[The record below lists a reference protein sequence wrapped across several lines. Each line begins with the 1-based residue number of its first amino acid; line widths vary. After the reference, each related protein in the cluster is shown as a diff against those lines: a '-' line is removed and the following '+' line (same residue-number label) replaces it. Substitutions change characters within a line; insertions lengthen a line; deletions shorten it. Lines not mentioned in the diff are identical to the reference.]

1 MTAPRSAP
9 SPSLAQ
15 SLHFWARNASNESA
29 LLRTSLAVGL
39 FDALPVEGEGAPVT
53 AEQLAAKVGASVRG
67 VRSLVELL
75 VCLGLVRMDD
85 ARGLVLARPVAAF
98 LRDAAFRERLQEAA
112 GWWGAIG
119 RLEEAVKTG
128 ERLGQD
134 GCRDVL
140 GYYERLFLG
149 PVPAP
154 SPEAEDFFDRFA
166 RGAART
172 WLLVTVGRLGLLEQL
187 ATGPQDE
194 AALRAATGASE
205 RGLRTVLEVLAHLGL
220 TRTEGTTSSFTD
232 EARQVLDG
240 KALPYLLRS
249 FSVSAQYWEALE
261 RLEETVRHERF
272 ILDLK
277 DPEVSRRFYADNSN
291 QITAV
296 FASHF
301 QLSRRAAATLAQ
313 VRPLAGAKVLDIGT
327 GSGVWGV
334 AFARTEPTAHVTYFD
349 QEVVL
354 EQARRNV
361 EQLKA
366 LGQARFWPGNL
377 FTQDFGEAAYDF
389 IILPQVLNVLR
400 PESLPDMF
408 RRVARALKPDG
419 ILVIA
424 EYVLNERRDGPL
436 DHLYFGFRRFLTNEG
451 DLLSH
456 SEYARLLADVGLAS
470 TVCLPLPTQELLL
483 AARAGVPLPERLAP
497 PPRTERSAA

>member
-1 MTAPRSAP
+1 MTAPRSATP
-9 SPSLAQ
+9 PSLAQ

-29 LLRTSLAVGL
+29 LLRTSLSVGL
-39 FDALPVEGEGAPVT
+39 FDALPVEGEGAPITVQ
-53 AEQLAAKVGASVRG
+53 QLAEKVGASVRG

-85 ARGLVLARPVAAF
+85 ARGLALTRPVATF
-98 LRDAAFRERLQEAA
+98 LANPQFRERLQEAS
-112 GWWGAIG
+112 GWWGPMG
-119 RLEEAVKTG
+119 RLEEAVETG
-128 ERLGQD
+128 RRLSHG
-134 GCRDVL
+134 GCWDVL
-140 GYYERLFLG
+140 GLYWHIFLEK
-149 PVPAP
+149 VPSP

-166 RGAART
+166 RSAART
-172 WLLVTVGRLGLLEQL
+172 WLLVTAGRLGLLEQL
-187 ATGPQDE
+187 STGPKDE
-194 AALRAATGASE
+194 AALLAATGASE
-205 RGLRTVLEVLAHLGL
+205 RGLRTVLDVLAHLGI
-220 TRTEGTTSSFTD
+220 TRTEGTTSTFTE

-277 DPEVSRRFYADNSN
+277 DPEVSQRFYADNSN

-313 VRPLAGAKVLDIGT
+313 VKPLAGAQVLDIGT

-400 PESLPDMF
+400 PETLPDMF

-456 SEYARLLADVGLAS
+456 SEYAALLADVGLTA
-470 TVCLPLPTQELLL
+470 TVCLPLPTQELVL
-483 AARAGVPLPERLAP
+483 AARPGVNLPTQLAP
-497 PPRTERSAA
+497 PPRAAA

>member
-1 MTAPRSAP
+1 MTAPRSATP
-9 SPSLAQ
+9 PSLAQ

-29 LLRTSLAVGL
+29 LLRTSLSVGL
-39 FDALPVEGEGAPVT
+39 FDALPVRGEGAPVT
-53 AEQLAAKVGASVRG
+53 VRRLAEKVGASERG

-75 VCLGLVRMDD
+75 VCLGLVHMDD
-85 ARGLVLARPVAAF
+85 ARGLSLSPPVAAF
-98 LRDAAFRERLQEAA
+98 LKDTAFRERLQEAA
-112 GWWGAIG
+112 RWWGPIG
-119 RLEEAVKTG
+119 QLEDAVKTG
-128 ERLGQD
+128 EPVTREGQ
-134 GCRDVL
+134 RWDVL
-140 GYYERLFLG
+140 AHYRRLFLET
-149 PVPAP
+149 VPAP

-166 RGAART
+166 RSAART
-172 WLLVTVGRLGLLEQL
+172 WLLVAVGRMGLLEQL
-187 ATGPQDE
+187 ATGPKDE

-205 RGLRTVLEVLAHLGL
+205 RGLRTVLDVLAHLGL
-220 TRTEGTTSSFTD
+220 TRPEGTTTGFTD
-232 EARQVLDG
+232 EAKQVLDG

-277 DPEVSRRFYADNSN
+277 DAEVSRRFYADNSN

-354 EQARRNV
+354 AQAKRNV

-408 RRVARALKPDG
+408 HRVARALKPDG

-424 EYVLNERRDGPL
+424 EYVLDERRDGPL
-436 DHLYFGFRRFLTNEG
+436 DHLYFGLRRFLTNEG

-456 SEYARLLADVGLAS
+456 SEYAALLAPEGLTS

-483 AARAGVPLPERLAP
+483 AARPGVTLPTQLAP
-497 PPRTERSAA
+497 PARSAA

>member
-1 MTAPRSAP
+1 MTAPRSAT

-29 LLRTSLAVGL
+29 LLRTSLGVGL
-39 FDALPVEGEGAPVT
+39 FDALPVEGEDAPMTVQ
-53 AEQLAAKVGASVRG
+53 QLAGKVGAPVRG
-67 VRSLVELL
+67 VRSHTELL
-75 VCLGLVRMDD
+75 VCLGLVHQDE

-98 LRDAAFRERLQEAA
+98 LRDTAFRERLREAA
-112 GWWGAIG
+112 RWWGPIG
-119 RLEEAVKTG
+119 RLEDAVKTG
-128 ERLGQD
+128 APVTHEGQ
-134 GCRDVL
+134 RWDVL
-140 GYYERLFLG
+140 ELYRRLFLE

-154 SPEAEDFFDRFA
+154 SPEAEHFFDRFA
-166 RGAART
+166 RSAART
-172 WLLVTVGRLGLLEQL
+172 WVLVTAGRLGLLEQL
-187 ATGPQDE
+187 ATGAKDE
-194 AALRAATGASE
+194 AALREATGAGE
-205 RGLRTVLEVLAHLGL
+205 RGLRTMLDVLGHLGL
-220 TRTEGTTSSFTD
+220 TRTEGTTSTFTE
-232 EARQVLDG
+232 EAWQVLDG

-277 DPEVSRRFYADNSN
+277 DAEVSRRFYADNSN

-313 VRPLAGAKVLDIGT
+313 VRPLAGASVLDIGT

-354 EQARRNV
+354 QQARRNV

-400 PESLPDMF
+400 PEDLPGIF
-408 RRVARALKPDG
+408 RRV
-419 ILVIA
+419 
-424 EYVLNERRDGPL
+424 
-436 DHLYFGFRRFLTNEG
+436 
-451 DLLSH
+451 
-456 SEYARLLADVGLAS
+456 
-470 TVCLPLPTQELLL
+470 
-483 AARAGVPLPERLAP
+483 
-497 PPRTERSAA
+497 

>member
-1 MTAPRSAP
+1 MTTPRSATP
-9 SPSLAQ
+9 PSLAQ

-29 LLRTSLAVGL
+29 LLRTSLHVGL
-39 FDALPVEGEGAPVT
+39 FDALPVEDEGEPVT
-53 AEQLAAKVGASVRG
+53 VQGLAEKVGAPVRG

-75 VCLGLVRMDD
+75 VCLGLVHMDD
-85 ARGLVLARPVAAF
+85 ARGLALARPVATF
-98 LRDAAFRERLQEAA
+98 LRDMAFRERLQEAA
-112 GWWGAIG
+112 RWWGPIG
-119 RLEEAVKTG
+119 QLEQAVKTG
-128 ERLGQD
+128 EAINHEGQ
-134 GCRDVL
+134 RWDVL
-140 GYYERLFLG
+140 GHYGRLFLETT
-149 PVPAP
+149 PAP

-166 RGAART
+166 RSAART
-172 WLLVTVGRLGLLEQL
+172 WLLVAVGRLGLLEQL
-187 ATGPQDE
+187 STGPKDE
-194 AALRAATGASE
+194 AVLRAASGASE
-205 RGLRTVLEVLAHLGL
+205 RGLRRVLEVLAHLGI
-220 TRTEGTTSSFTD
+220 TRSEGPTSTFTD

-249 FSVSAQYWEALE
+249 FSVSAQYWEALD
-261 RLEETVRHERF
+261 RLEETVRHERY

-313 VRPLAGAKVLDIGT
+313 VRPLAGASVLDIGT

-354 EQARRNV
+354 AQAKRNV
-361 EQLKA
+361 EQLEA
-366 LGQARFWPGNL
+366 LSQARFWPGNL

-436 DHLYFGFRRFLTNEG
+436 DHLYFGLRRFLTNEG

-456 SEYARLLADVGLAS
+456 SEYGQLLADVGLTS
-470 TVCLPLPTQELLL
+470 SVCLPLPTQELLL
-483 AARAGVPLPERLAP
+483 ATRPGVKLPTQLAP
-497 PPRTERSAA
+497 PARTTA